1 MAPFERT
8 ICIKIV
14 QPNERTFRSIKLSFK
29 LSAIYYLWKKLEQ
42 KKKYREIIVFSQFI
56 NLSINNVINDWTNYS
71 LLIARFLKFYNNIW
85 HETR

>member
-1 MAPFERT
+1 MKGRFARLNSRLNYLLST
-8 ICIKIV
+8 IC
-14 QPNERTFRSIKLSFK
+14 ERNQNK
-29 LSAIYYLWKKLEQ
+29 